1 MNLPGRTM
9 TFLFTDIEG
18 SSKLWEEFPETVQPA
33 LSRHDALLCQAVETQ
48 GGHVFKMV
56 GDGVYAAFATA
67 PEALAAALTA
77 QKAIC
82 SETWP
87 IPMRVR
93 MALHTGMAEPRGDDY
108 AGASLNRVSRL
119 LSVCYGGQ
127 VLLSASTQELTRDHL
142 PPQSSLRD
150 LGEVRLRDL
159 ARPEH
164 VFQLLHAELPADF
177 PPVKSCDNPD
187 CPNNLPRQVT
197 SLVGRKK
204 ESAEVVSLLQTSPLL
219 TLTGAGGCG
228 KTRLAIQVAGDLL
241 ENYPDGVWF
250 IELAPLTEAA
260 LIPQTVAQI
269 FRVQEEVGKSLMRSL
284 IQRLD
289 AQRMLLVLDN
299 CEHLLAAAATF
310 ADALLRS
317 LPQIRL
323 LATSRE
329 ALTIGGERIY
339 RVPSL
344 SLPEPQ
350 QTQTPESVV
359 QCEAVQLFIDRAL
372 AVAPGFTVTKANAP
386 ALAAIC
392 LRLDGIPLALELAAA
407 RSRSL
412 PLEQIAGRLDHCF
425 HLLTGGSRT
434 ALPRQQTLRA
444 LIDWSFCL
452 LAEAEQNLF
461 CRLSVF
467 SGGWTLEAAEAICR
481 GDGLAEW
488 EILDLLTSLVDK
500 SLVVYAEWEGA
511 PRYRLL
517 ETVRQY
523 AGGQWTERGGDDTL
537 RVRHRDYYLTLAKQ
551 SLPQGKD
558 APHHLTLLESEHD
571 NLRAALSASFGDPDS
586 VEQMLGSLK
595 PIIIFR
601 RIRGY
606 YSEARDSLQ
615 AALAAEGKGRTTA
628 RVSVLG
634 AAALTNMALG
644 HYEDARRQSEESVK
658 IQRELDE
665 PLKLAAALMNHS
677 NLLVETGHFM
687 EGRCVLEEGLEIHLA
702 HGGSGVGFY
711 GNLGN
716 ALLYLGEYDQAEILI
731 QKHLA
736 LCRQEGMQEWEAVG
750 VYNLGLIALAC
761 ADYAT
766 SYTYMMQSLEIRRAL
781 NDRTGLLS
789 ALFGL
794 SLLAAALKRQERA
807 CRLLGAH
814 DALNRRIGS
823 CLAPADQPN
832 YDRHRAAVHA
842 ALGAEAFSAAYE
854 AGCGLDWSQAIALA
868 VEDMP
873 GPELVA

>member
-1 MNLPGRTM
+1 VNLPGRTM

-18 SSKLWEEFPETVQPA
+18 SSKLWEEFPETVQAA
-33 LSRHDALLCQAVETQ
+33 LARHDALLCQAVEAQ

-67 PEALAAALTA
+67 PEALAAALAA

-93 MALHTGMAEPRGDDY
+93 MALHTGMVEPRGDDY
-108 AGASLNRVSRL
+108 SGASLNRVSRL
-119 LSVCYGGQ
+119 VSVGYGGQ

-142 PPQSSLRD
+142 PPQTNLRD

-177 PPVKSCDNPD
+177 PPLKAHAISGR
-187 CPNNLPRQVT
+187 PNNLPRQVT
-197 SLVGRKK
+197 SLIGR
-204 ESAEVVSLLQTSPLL
+204 ERERADVAHLLQSSRLV
-219 TLTGAGGCG
+219 TLTGVGGCG
-228 KTRLAIQVAGDLL
+228 KTRLALRVAGDLL
-241 ENYPDGVWF
+241 ESCLDGVWF
-250 IELAPLTEAA
+250 VELAPLTDAV
-260 LIPQTVAQI
+260 LVLQTVAQI
-269 FRVQEEVGKSLMRSL
+269 LSVQEAAGRSL
-284 IQRLD
+284 LQSLIERLQ
-289 AQRMLLVLDN
+289 AKEMLLVLDN
-299 CEHLLAAAATF
+299 CEHLLAAVATF
-310 ADALLRS
+310 ADALLRA
-317 LPQIRL
+317 LPQLRL
-323 LATSRE
+323 LVTSRE
-329 ALTIGGERIY
+329 ALTIAGETVY

-344 SLPEPQ
+344 SLPDPNE
-350 QTQTPESVV
+350 TQTPESVA
-359 QCEAVQLFIDRAL
+359 QCEAVRLFIDRAL
-372 AVAPGFTVTKANAP
+372 AVAPAFTVTDANAR

-392 LRLDGIPLALELAAA
+392 VRLDGIPLALELAAA
-407 RSRSL
+407 RSRAM
-412 PLEQIAGRLDHCF
+412 PLEQIAARLDNRF
-425 HLLTGGSRT
+425 HLLTGGSRA

-452 LAEAEQNLF
+452 LAEAEQNLL

-500 SLVVYAEWEGA
+500 SLVVYAEREGM

-523 AGGQWTERGGDDTL
+523 ASGRWTERGGDDTL

-586 VEQMLGSLK
+586 VEQMLESLK
-595 PIIIFR
+595 SIIIFR

-615 AALAAEGKGRTTA
+615 AALAAEGKGRTMG
-628 RVSVLG
+628 RVSALG
-634 AAALTNMALG
+634 AAALTNVALG
-644 HYEDARRQSEESVK
+644 YYDDARRQSEESVE
-658 IQRELDE
+658 IQRELAE
-665 PLKLAAALMNHS
+665 PMKLASALMNHS
-677 NLLVETGHFM
+677 NLLVETGHFI
-687 EGRCVLEEGLEIHLA
+687 EGRRVLEEGLEIHLA

-761 ADYAT
+761 ADYPT

-794 SLLAAALKRQERA
+794 SRLAAALKQQERA

-823 CLAPADQPN
+823 CLAPADKPT
-832 YDRHRAAVHA
+832 YDSHHAALHT

-854 AGCGLDWSQAIALA
+854 AGCLLDWSQAIALA
-868 VEDMP
+868 ADM
-873 GPELVA
+873 GRPEVSD